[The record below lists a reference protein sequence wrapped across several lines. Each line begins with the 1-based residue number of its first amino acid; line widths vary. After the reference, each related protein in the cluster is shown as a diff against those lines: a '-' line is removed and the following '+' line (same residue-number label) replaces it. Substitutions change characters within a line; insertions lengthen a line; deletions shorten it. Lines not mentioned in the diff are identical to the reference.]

1 MSIILTGGRFGG
13 GRRFREG
20 PLGIV
25 AALAF
30 VVQWSPTPA
39 VAQIEDGTSK
49 EPLKVDPSKDYVRY
63 KGQDLNF
70 ADFKNACTYVDET
83 NFTTVEP
90 ESAVF
95 VEAKIGAPA
104 GDLQTLS
111 LRRHGEDTRIVC
123 EFDRTEVP
131 VRMQKQIRENKIVW
145 AYGWFTDGPSGENLV
160 EAISRRAPFRGR
172 GGADV
177 ERGGRG
183 RGRGGFGGG
192 WLEDPGPASRVREAK
207 RTFQVVVVGSPDV
220 KSAIDK
226 LRISAALTDPQTPAP
241 RGETFEALIEVANK
255 TASPMVDVE
264 VKVFAALNDSFQS
277 GQIIDSLI
285 VDFPRVPAKQTAS
298 QIVSLFNRSPASV
311 VPRVRAAAIHAVTA
325 RE

>member
-1 MSIILTGGRFGG
+1 MSISLTGGRYG
-13 GRRFREG
+13 GRRRFCAKGLR
-20 PLGIV
+20 V
-25 AALAF
+25 AAGLGVALHL
-30 VVQWSPTPA
+30 SATSA
-39 VAQIEDGTSK
+39 VAQSEEGAAK

-63 KGQDLNF
+63 KGQDLSF

-104 GDLQTLS
+104 GDLQTLA
-111 LRRHGEDTRIVC
+111 LRRHGDDTKIVC
-123 EFDRTEVP
+123 EFNRTEVP
-131 VRMQKQIRENKIVW
+131 ARMQKQIRENKVVW
-145 AYGWFTDGPSGENLV
+145 AYGWFTDSPSGESLV
-160 EAISRRAPFRGR
+160 EAVSRRAPFRGR
-172 GGADV
+172 GGGDF

-207 RTFQVVVVGSPDV
+207 RTFQFVVVGAPDV

-226 LRISAALTDPQTPAP
+226 LRISAALADPATPAP
-241 RGETFEALIEVANK
+241 RGETFEVLIEVSNK

-264 VKVFAALNDSFQS
+264 VKVLAALNDSFQS
-277 GQIIDSLI
+277 GQIVDSLI
-285 VDFPRVPAKQTAS
+285 VDFPRVPAKQSVS
-298 QIVSLFNRSPASV
+298 QTVALLNRSPASV
-311 VPRVRAAAIHAVTA
+311 VPRIRAAAIHAVTA